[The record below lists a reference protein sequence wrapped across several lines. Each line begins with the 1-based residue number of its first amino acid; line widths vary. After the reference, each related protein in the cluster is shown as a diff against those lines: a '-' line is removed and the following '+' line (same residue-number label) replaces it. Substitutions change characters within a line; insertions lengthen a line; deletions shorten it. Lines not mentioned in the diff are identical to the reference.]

1 MFCSAICVTNFVKKE
16 INKMNIQ
23 NIKSL
28 AFERYVFHEPI
39 LKETLQKHYISKDF
53 ILKLGDVKIKLKST
67 DSLKDIIRKINLKTY
82 MTGIYATTIKG
93 TLVLECITIRNSHRT
108 AITLPR
114 KYLGEL
120 ASVDA
125 NQIIADYL
133 ASLPPKINAE
143 TQAEMATNHQTIQTN
158 ISDDIIA
165 PDEPSQEVNDN
176 APQENLGPSA
186 NNSLS
191 LLNEEVN
198 DDVASQENLGFDHDN
213 NICLLNEEA
222 NDDAPQE
229 NLSSNTNNS
238 LSLLNEENEE
248 SSSNNNTGPIQALN
262 NPNNQPTA
270 IIPQSIIEDINNLT
284 TVNCINY
291 WNGLKNNQR
300 HLIELSMKQ
309 KINNF
314 QLKYINIATPKEYNV
329 SDRFAFCIKQIT
341 SGKMTPFH
349 SGN

>member
-28 AFERYVFHEPI
+28 AFEQCVFHEPI
-39 LKETLQKHYISKDF
+39 SKETLQKHYISKDF

-143 TQAEMATNHQTIQTN
+143 TQVEIATNHQTIQTN

-165 PDEPSQEVNDN
+165 PDEPSQEVNDDIASQENLNFDYDNNLYLLNEEVNDN
-176 APQENLGPSA
+176 APQENLGS
-186 NNSLS
+186 N
-191 LLNEEVN
+191 
-198 DDVASQENLGFDHDN
+198 
-213 NICLLNEEA
+213 A
-222 NDDAPQE
+222 ND
-229 NLSSNTNNS
+229 S

-248 SSSNNNTGPIQALN
+248 SSSNNNTGPIQAPG
-262 NPNNQPTA
+262 NPNNQPTV
-270 IIPQSIIEDINNLT
+270 ILPQSIIEDINNLT
-284 TVNCINY
+284 TVNCISY

-341 SGKMTPFH
+341 SGKMTPFC
-349 SGN
+349 SIN